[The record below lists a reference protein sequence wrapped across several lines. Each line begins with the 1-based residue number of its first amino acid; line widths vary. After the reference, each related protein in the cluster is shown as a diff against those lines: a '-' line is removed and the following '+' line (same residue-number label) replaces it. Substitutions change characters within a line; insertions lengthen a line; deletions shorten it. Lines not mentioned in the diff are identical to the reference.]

1 LKKLVYLIVSLLCV
15 MSLPVTGCDFMD
27 SLSNISCESSTKVEV
42 TVNIGARVLGT
53 GYKPSGESYEGLY
66 PGIQVEFQISKTGG
80 ESFTQYRTT
89 NEKGE
94 TDTTNVG
101 YNLRKGEVIT
111 VTATTMGT
119 GTPVSETITLGY
131 EKAKP
136 YNAEKGVTSEMTWWD
151 IITLRVPP
159 HDPDLYP
166 EATQPKENA
175 E

>member
-1 LKKLVYLIVSLLCV
+1 MKKLTYLLLATLCITL
-15 MSLPVTGCDFMD
+15 LPAAGCDM
-27 SLSNISCESSTKVEV
+27 LSEISCESSTKVEV

-80 ESFTQYRTT
+80 DSFTQYRTT

-119 GTPVSETITLGY
+119 GTPVSETITLDY
-131 EKAKP
+131 EEAKP
-136 YNAEKGVTSEMTWWD
+136 YNAEKGVTKKTTFWD
-151 IITLRVPP
+151 ILTLRIPP
-159 HDPDLYP
+159 QDPDLYP
-166 EATQPKENA
+166 EAKQPKEIA